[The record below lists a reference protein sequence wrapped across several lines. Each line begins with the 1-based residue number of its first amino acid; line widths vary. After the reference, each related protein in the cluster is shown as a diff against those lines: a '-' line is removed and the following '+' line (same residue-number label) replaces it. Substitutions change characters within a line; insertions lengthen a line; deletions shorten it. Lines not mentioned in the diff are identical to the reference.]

1 MTHHALTLD
10 PPDDYRF
17 TYVGPKGTFTPLH
30 RDVYGSYSWSSNVI
44 GRKRWWLVPPGHTDI
59 FRIRK
64 GSEDMVFDIRD
75 LGEDVWKEKVKVVVQ
90 EAGET
95 IFVPSGWYHQV
106 ENLDFVSS
114 LMGFHTYRSA
124 S

>member
-1 MTHHALTLD
+1 
-10 PPDDYRF
+10 
-17 TYVGPKGTFTPLH
+17 
-30 RDVYGSYSWSSNVI
+30 
-44 GRKRWWLVPPGHTDI
+44 
-59 FRIRK
+59 
-64 GSEDMVFDIRD
+64 MVFDIRD